1 MSIPKSPEELQKELD
16 IRMKKFLDKGGK
28 IEKLEPGYPLDVGS
42 FDKSRKP
49 RYTKEEIKNFKPDI
63 IIVFPWN
70 LKNEIM
76 EQLQYT
82 RSWGAKFVIAVPK
95 LEIL

>member
-49 RYTKEEIKNFKPDI
+49 RYTREEIKKGVKSAAPMPNYKTDKPGQ
-63 IIVFPWN
+63 VECGN
-70 LKNEIM
+70 
-76 EQLQYT
+76 
-82 RSWGAKFVIAVPK
+82 
-95 LEIL
+95 

>member
-28 IEKLEPGYPLDVGS
+28 VEKLEPGYPIDVGS

-49 RYTKEEIKNFKPDI
+49 RYTKEEIKNWKPSSAPLPDYSTDQ
-63 IIVFPWN
+63 
-70 LKNEIM
+70 KG
-76 EQLQYT
+76 Q
-82 RSWGAKFVIAVPK
+82 VPCGDRPPK
-95 LEIL
+95 WEKQPRNPVAGK